1 MPGSQTL
8 TSRDLGHIV
17 LSTTF
22 STEDRAGVLPS
33 IEKSPLGMGTT
44 TTTKKNLHCPGT
56 GSWPQVLTCMGLP
69 SALPLENL
77 TVSWIPTKTK
87 PAPLLQP
94 ILGL

>member
-8 TSRDLGHIV
+8 TSRDLGHIA

-44 TTTKKNLHCPGT
+44 TEKTFTAQGQAPV
-56 GSWPQVLTCMGLP
+56 QVLTCMGLP